1 MKTKSFKRVT
11 SLILTLAMLFSL
23 APASFAVDDPSDV
36 SDDVVVSDVGNAD
49 QAADNTVDAEEPAS
63 EGEEVTP
70 DVPSDEETENTFDDV
85 STPATEAQDTADNGI
100 PLVAA
105 ATTYYVA
112 NSSAGGSDVRGDGSE
127 ATPFMTIGKAIEA
140 AANED
145 EINIVLMSDISATQ
159 ELKFEDGSK
168 TINFSSNGSSN
179 YKIQYTGSTPI
190 GTESGFIKVTN
201 GATVNFDHVDLYGSA
216 GSYDGRVIYVA
227 NNGTV
232 TLTNTNVTRGRVN
245 NVTTMQG
252 GAGALAADRGVLNI
266 GAGVVISGNTTT
278 AGGGALFVCNGGQ
291 INISDDAEITDN
303 TAAYGA
309 GVYADTQTESYGGL
323 HISDDVQIT
332 GNKAT
337 QQGSGL

>member
-23 APASFAVDDPSDV
+23 APASFAVDDPIDV

-159 ELKFEDGSK
+159 ELKSV
-168 TINFSSNGSSN
+168 S
-179 YKIQYTGSTPI
+179 YTHLTLP
-190 GTESGFIKVTN
+190 TN
-201 GATVNFDHVDLYGSA
+201 S
-216 GSYDGRVIYVA
+216 RV
-227 NNGTV
+227 
-232 TLTNTNVTRGRVN
+232 
-245 NVTTMQG
+245 
-252 GAGALAADRGVLNI
+252 
-266 GAGVVISGNTTT
+266 
-278 AGGGALFVCNGGQ
+278 
-291 INISDDAEITDN
+291 
-303 TAAYGA
+303 
-309 GVYADTQTESYGGL
+309 
-323 HISDDVQIT
+323 
-332 GNKAT
+332 
-337 QQGSGL
+337 